1 MSISSAK
8 KWILTMILS
17 AGMSCSALADVP
29 PRPTGSSN
37 AIAFAIEAGSIAG
50 ASQACGQDV
59 SIFVSRIGEAIDK
72 LAVSPADK
80 IAAMADFQ
88 HALQQAQAT
97 QSANHT
103 IPCQQVMQD
112 YHNLPIMRPD
122 YQQTVISQL
131 TPGMTGQAQTVG
143 GQPPPPPGVGE
154 QPPIL
159 PQNNASAPIAPSSQN
174 PQNLAMPPSTPFNAS
189 PQPSNVPPLPTKMG
203 PAPAPVHP
211 SPYNYSQLPGGQQQG
226 MVSPTSVP
234 VGNTSGDIGVPPH
247 PYHDMQPP
255 PSSHTQEPAPQP
267 TVNYPPSPAPI
278 TNDPSQPP
286 SNYPPSY

>member
-1 MSISSAK
+1 MQIVTQK
-8 KWILTMILS
+8 KWIFSIALS
-17 AGMSCSALADVP
+17 TCVSCAALADIP

-59 SIFVSRIGEAIDK
+59 SIFSSRIAEAIDR
-72 LAVSPADK
+72 LAASPADK

-112 YHNLPIMRPD
+112 YHSLPIMRPD

-131 TPGMTGQAQTVG
+131 SPGMTGQAQTVG

-159 PQNNASAPIAPSSQN
+159 PQNNAVAPVAPSTQN
-174 PQNLAMPPSTPFNAS
+174 PQNLSMPPATPFNGQ
-189 PQPSNVPPLPTKMG
+189 PQPSTVPALPSKMG
-203 PAPAPVHP
+203 PAPVPVHP
-211 SPYNYSQLPGGQQQG
+211 SPYDYSQLPGGQQHG
-226 MVSPTSVP
+226 WVSPNMPNS
-234 VGNTSGDIGVPPH
+234 NIGIPPS
-247 PYHDMQPP
+247 PYHHMQPP

-267 TVNYPPSPAPI
+267 TVNYPPPPAPI

-286 SNYPPSY
+286 SNYPPSNY